1 MSFIDDVN
9 AALHA
14 VPLRQEL
21 AHEFLSSSCAVRR
34 FLIGRNEESLA
45 VLNIIK
51 PDGIIDDFAED
62 LSSWHG
68 VPVIRL
74 QDVPAAAI
82 VLNCSTSIS
91 PVTVLETL
99 NNAGIAKVLNFC
111 DLVPIAG
118 RGLSWP
124 WFVSQQ
130 RDDWVTHEVEWAQ
143 LFGMMADEESRQTLL
158 DVVRYRLTA
167 EPAFMR
173 NYTVRLR
180 DQYFENFMQLKNE
193 TFVDAG
199 GFDGDTSEEF
209 CSRYPDY
216 HAIHLFEPS
225 PSNIS
230 AARMRLRASKRINF
244 FQLGLSD
251 SQGFLHFDSEAGSA
265 SSVSDAGGTT
275 IKVVKLDDVITG
287 AVSFIKMDLEGWE
300 MKALAGCTQ
309 HICSDYPKLAISVY
323 HSAEDFRK
331 VPAYLRSLQS
341 QYRIYLRHYT
351 QGWSETVMYFMPT

>member
-14 VPLRQEL
+14 GPLRQEL
-21 AHEFLSSSCAVRR
+21 AHEFLSPSCAVPR

-45 VLNIIK
+45 VVNLIK
-51 PDGIIDDFAED
+51 PDGIIDDFAEN

-68 VPVIRL
+68 VPVVKL
-74 QDVPAAAI
+74 ESVPTGAI

-91 PVTVLETL
+91 PMIVLDNL
-99 NNAGIAKVLNFC
+99 ANAGIAKVLNFC
-111 DLVPIAG
+111 DLMPGAEG
-118 RGLSWP
+118 GLRWP

-130 RDDWVTHEVEWAQ
+130 RDDWIAHESEWAR
-143 LFGMMADEESRQTLL
+143 LFDTMADEESRQTLL

-173 NYTVRLR
+173 NFTVRLR
-180 DQYFENFMQLKNE
+180 DQYFESFMQLESE

-209 CSRYPDY
+209 CLRYPDY
-216 HAIHLFEPS
+216 RAIHLFEPS

-230 AARMRLRASKRINF
+230 AARRRLRGREHINF
-244 FQLGLSD
+244 LQLGLSD
-251 SQGFLHFDSEAGSA
+251 SPGCLHFDSEAGSA
-265 SSVSDAGGTT
+265 SSVSEAGGAT
-275 IKVVKLDDVITG
+275 IEVVKLDDAIAG

-300 MKALAGCTQ
+300 MKALAGCAQ
-309 HICSDYPKLAISVY
+309 HIRNDYPKLAISVY